1 MRIIDTTRRAVMLGA
16 AVVIGAMVV
25 SAPAIAQQGPGV
37 TDKEIKLGTWMPLTG
52 PIAVY
57 GVPQRA
63 GVEAYLK
70 MINDR
75 GGLKGRKFEL
85 VVEDNAFNPQ
95 RTLAAARK
103 LVTRDEVLAIVVPNG
118 TAQSAATFDYLFGEA
133 KVPLINPYAGAT
145 DWYAPPKPNLFGAL
159 VTYENQAR
167 TLGRWA
173 AKEGAKN
180 IIVIHSALAQ
190 FEGVAKEVAPGAKS
204 ANVAVNVELYPTKF
218 DTQDYGPI
226 AIELARKKPDALVFI
241 LAQPEI
247 VRISKE
253 LTQQGFKPAMYT
265 YSPSVA
271 NSLTELGGT
280 AVEGIRS
287 ASYTVPVTSDAPA
300 VKEYRDALAKYFP
313 SEKPDYVS
321 LTSFGLAKIFVEALN
336 RINGPINRQSLVA
349 SMETLKNYDTGIIP
363 PVSYGPD
370 RHLSATILQRV
381 QVSGGKWVSV
391 GTPVDSEKLW

>member
-1 MRIIDTTRRAVMLGA
+1 MNSNFPGGGQNVVVQTYGDPAQRQVMVRVPQVGAESGGELGA
-16 AVVIGAMVV
+16 TAKVA
-25 SAPAIAQQGPGV
+25 
-37 TDKEIKLGTWMPLTG
+37 E
-52 PIAVY
+52 
-57 GVPQRA
+57 
-63 GVEAYLK
+63 EALRK
-70 MINDR
+70 
-75 GGLKGRKFEL
+75 GGLGQFT
-85 VVEDNAFNPQ
+85 VV
-95 RTLAAARK
+95 
-103 LVTRDEVLAIVVPNG
+103 G
-118 TAQSAATFDYLFGEA
+118 T
-133 KVPLINPYAGAT
+133 
-145 DWYAPPKPNLFGAL
+145 
-159 VTYENQAR
+159 
-167 TLGRWA
+167 
-173 AKEGAKN
+173 
-180 IIVIHSALAQ
+180 
-190 FEGVAKEVAPGAKS
+190 
-204 ANVAVNVELYPTKF
+204 
-218 DTQDYGPI
+218 
-226 AIELARKKPDALVFI
+226 
-241 LAQPEI
+241 EI
-247 VRISKE
+247 VGPSVGKE